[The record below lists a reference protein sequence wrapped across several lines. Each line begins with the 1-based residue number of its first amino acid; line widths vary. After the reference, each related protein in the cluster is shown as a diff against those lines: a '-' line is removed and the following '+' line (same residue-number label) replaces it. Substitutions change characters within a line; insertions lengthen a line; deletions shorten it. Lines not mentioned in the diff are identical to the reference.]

1 MKLKK
6 VLELTLLDLSEEIL
20 LNQLTDLRL
29 IDFQTYQGIYLLRDP
44 ETKFKLI
51 MLEMENLNQQQLFLR
66 KAQTNEN

>member
-51 MLEMENLNQQQLFLR
+51 MLETENLNQQQLFLR